1 MRAVVLGVAA
11 LALALT
17 GCGDGQTGTPKPPPG
32 VSQSQFERQLAD
44 AAKVTTADFQP
55 ARGRT
60 LEQIASESSAQIQ
73 LALATSIFEPG
84 ANRLAFGLLDSENRL
99 VYGRSAVYLAD
110 RPGGRARGPYPA
122 PADALVTEPAFRSRY
137 AAREADRIAAIYAA
151 QVPLRRA
158 GRQAVLVL
166 TKTAA
171 GIVAGTTEI
180 QVQRDHGIPR
190 VGERPP
196 AVDTDTVA
204 SAGGDEE
211 AVDTRVPP
219 APELHRTSLRDV
231 LGRRPVALLFATPRL
246 CESRTC
252 GPVVDIALQLRAEYG
267 DQIEFIHQEVYVDN
281 QVDKGLREP
290 LRAFKLISEPWLFT
304 IKADGTVAARLE
316 GSFGVRAFREALDAA
331 LR

>member
-1 MRAVVLGVAA
+1 MRAVVGAVAFV
-11 LALALT
+11 LALA
-17 GCGDGQTGTPKPPPG
+17 GCGGGQTGTPRQPTG

-44 AAKVTTADFQP
+44 AANVTAADFP
-55 ARGRT
+55 PTRGRT
-60 LEQIASESSAQIQ
+60 LEQIASESSTQIQ
-73 LALATSIFEPG
+73 LAPATSIFEPG
-84 ANRLAFGLLDSENRL
+84 VNRLAFGLLDSENRF

-110 RPGGRARGPYPA
+110 RPGGHARGPYPA
-122 PADALVTEPAFRSRY
+122 PADTLVTEPAFRSRY
-137 AAREADRIAAIYAA
+137 AARETDRIAAIYAA
-151 QVPLRRA
+151 HVPLRRA

-204 SAGGDEE
+204 SAGGEE
-211 AVDTRVPP
+211 KAVDTRLPP

-231 LGRRPVALLFATPRL
+231 LGRKPVALLFATPRL

-252 GPVVDIALQLRAEYG
+252 GPVVDIAVQLRADYG
-267 DQIEFIHQEVYVDN
+267 DRIEFIHQEVYVDN
-281 QVDKGLREP
+281 EVDKGLRQP
-290 LRAFKLISEPWLFT
+290 LRAFKLITEPWLFT

-316 GSFGVRAFREALDAA
+316 GSFGVRAFREAVDAA